1 MCACGLWKVGSCNFK
16 VVLSSLPLCT
26 HKSCTSIEHIVS
38 LFTTLRI
45 LQILHYL
52 ETLRPH
58 QLLEQMVCT
67 AFKAA
72 ADTLSQTS
80 YGGLKLMKAKMEQLY
95 CTMVSVL
102 KFLQGRE
109 IHNLHVF

>member
-1 MCACGLWKVGSCNFK
+1 M
-16 VVLSSLPLCT
+16 
-26 HKSCTSIEHIVS
+26 TS
-38 LFTTLRI
+38 RI

-67 AFKAA
+67 AFKAG

-80 YGGLKLMKAKMEQLY
+80 YGGLKLMKTKMDQLY
-95 CTMVSVL
+95 STMASVL
-102 KFLQGRE
+102 KFLQGRQ
-109 IHNLHVF
+109 IYNLHVFFITIIFL